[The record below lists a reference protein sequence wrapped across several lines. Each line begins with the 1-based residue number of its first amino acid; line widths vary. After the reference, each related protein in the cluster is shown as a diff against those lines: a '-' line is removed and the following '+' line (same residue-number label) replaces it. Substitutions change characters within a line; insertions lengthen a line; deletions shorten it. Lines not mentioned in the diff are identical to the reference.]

1 MFPSLRAMSNR
12 LALVLVLGATLTT
25 SACLEDDSAD
35 IGATGEV
42 TVMTRNL
49 YIGGDIFRLTTAAPQ
64 EIPLVVAQLFGTV
77 QVNDFRARAGALAA
91 EIEAAAP
98 DLIGLQEV
106 SLFRIQD
113 PGDYL
118 AGTTTPNAET
128 VYIDYLQVLLDSLS
142 ARGLDY
148 TVVAQV
154 QNADVEL
161 PAAKSQTEFFDVRL
175 TDRDVILARAG
186 VQTGNAGAM
195 TFSTLA
201 PLPVGGQVL
210 EFPRGYT
217 WVGAVVD
224 GVSFLFVNTH
234 LEVSAG
240 GQLAAVQAAQA
251 YELTGVF
258 GSNSPVVVVGD
269 FNTAPGEAPYA
280 ILTASFADM
289 WMGGD
294 GFTCCQPEVLLQTGD
309 FSERIDLI
317 LARGAIDVLSAEV
330 VGDEAADRT
339 AGGLWPSDHAGVVAT
354 LQIHQ

>member
-12 LALVLVLGATLTT
+12 LALVLILGATLMIGG
-25 SACLEDDSAD
+25 CIDDDVAAV
-35 IGATGEV
+35 GGTAEV

-49 YIGGDIFRLTTAAPQ
+49 YIGGDIFRLTTATPQ
-64 EIPLVVAQLFGTV
+64 QIPLVVAQLFGTV
-77 QVNDFRARAGALAA
+77 QVNDFEARAGALAA
-91 EIEAAAP
+91 EIEAADP

-118 AGTTTPNAET
+118 AGTTTPNAQV
-128 VYIDYLQVLLDSLS
+128 VYLDYLQVLLDSLT

-148 TVVAQV
+148 TVAAQV
-154 QNADVEL
+154 ENADVEL

-175 TDRDVILARAG
+175 TDRDVILARSDVGTASP
-186 VQTGNAGAM
+186 GAA

-210 EFPRGYT
+210 DFPRGYT
-217 WVGAVVD
+217 WVNAMVD
-224 GVSFLFVNTH
+224 GVGFLFLNTH

-240 GQLAAVQAAQA
+240 GQLTVVQAAQA
-251 YELTGVF
+251 YELTGGF
-258 GSNSPVVVVGD
+258 GGVSPLIMVGD
-269 FNTAPGEAPYA
+269 FNTGPGDSPYA
-280 ILTASFADM
+280 ILTSSFPDA
-289 WMGGD
+289 WTGGD
-294 GFTCCQPEVLLQTGD
+294 GFTCCQPEVLLQTGTFD
-309 FSERIDLI
+309 ERIDLI
-317 LARGAIDVLSAEV
+317 LYRGVIDVVSTEV

-354 LQIHQ
+354 LRIHE